1 MSEESLKEDAW
12 LRGLTIRQI
21 DKARFYAPRSRSS
34 RDLGELILGSTDLTT
49 PRISAAGI
57 VDGGAPAIPSYEVSP
72 TPGYGNTPDAMDV
85 KGFTSQVNATN
96 ASQLLLPADPNR
108 KFLMIVNDDALGY
121 VRISWGVDATLVTG
135 IKLSANGGGILLDN
149 NVPTAALYIIGSIP
163 LNSNI
168 TLVSA

>member
-1 MSEESLKEDAW
+1 MSEESLKEEAQ
-12 LRGLTIRQI
+12 LQKSRGAIRQI
-21 DKARFYAPRSRSS
+21 DMARFYAPRSRSGQG
-34 RDLGELILGSTDLTT
+34 LGELIPGSTDLTT
-49 PRISAAGI
+49 PRISASGI
-57 VDGGAPAIPSYEVSP
+57 VGGVPMI
-72 TPGYGNTPDAMDV
+72 PGYDNTSDAAGV

-108 KFLMIVNDDALGY
+108 KFLMMVNDDALGY
-121 VRISWGVDATLVTG
+121 VRITWGVDATLVTG